1 MSNKTENILEV
12 KDLEINFKTYSGDV
26 QAIRKVNFDLKHGE
40 TLAIVG
46 ESGSG
51 KSVTV
56 RTVMRLLANNADVK
70 GGQILF
76 NGEDL
81 LKKSEK
87 EMQGIRGKDIAMIFQ
102 DPMTSLNPTMKIGK
116 QIAEPIILHQNKS
129 KKEAYARAE
138 ELLELV
144 GIPKAH
150 ERMDHYPHQFS
161 GGQRQRIVIAIALAC
176 NPRVLIAD
184 EPTTA
189 LDVTIQAQILELMK
203 ELQDKIDTSIIF
215 ITHDLGVVANVADRV
230 AVMYA
235 GKIVEY
241 GDVDE
246 IFFNPQHP
254 YTWGLIGSMP
264 TLDTAGKLVSIPG
277 TPPDLLDPPKG
288 DAFALRSEYA
298 MEIDYEEEPP
308 LFQVSPTHA
317 AATWLLHPDAPA
329 VEAPTE
335 IQRRHKIY
343 ESLSKGIVPEGYNDG
358 APRAEL
364 DNHTAVVTSADT
376 EGVIA
381 TGGVDMEGD
390 DAIG

>member
-1 MSNKTENILEV
+1 MSNKTGNILEV

-87 EMQGIRGKDIAMIFQ
+87 EMQDIRGKDIAMIFQ

-203 ELQDKIDTSIIF
+203 ELQHKIDTSIIF

-277 TPPDLLDPPKG
+277 TPPDLLEPPKG

-317 AATWLLHPDAPA
+317 AATWLLHPDAPV
-329 VEAPTE
+329 VEAPAE
-335 IQRRHKIY
+335 IQRRYKIY
-343 ESLSKGIVPEGYNDG
+343 EGLSKGIVPEGYNDG
-358 APRAEL
+358 VPRAEL
-364 DNHTAVVTSADT
+364 DEHTEVVTSTDV

>member
-1 MSNKTENILEV
+1 MSNKTGNILEV

-56 RTVMRLLANNADVK
+56 RTVMRLLANNADIK

-87 EMQGIRGKDIAMIFQ
+87 EMQDIRGKDIAMIFQ

-176 NPRVLIAD
+176 NPRILIAD

-264 TLDTAGKLVSIPG
+264 TLDTAGKLISIPG

-329 VEAPTE
+329 VEEPAE
-335 IQRRHKIY
+335 IQRRYKIY

-358 APRAEL
+358 APQAEL
-364 DNHTAVVTSADT
+364 DEHTEVVTSADI

-381 TGGVDMEGD
+381 TGEVDMEGD

>member
-1 MSNKTENILEV
+1 MSNKTGNILEV

-129 KKEAYARAE
+129 KKEAFARAE

-298 MEIDYEEEPP
+298 MEIDYLEQPP

-317 AATWLLHPDAPA
+317 AATWLLHPEAPA
-329 VEAPTE
+329 VEAPAE
-335 IQRRHKIY
+335 IQRRYKIY

-364 DNHTAVVTSADT
+364 DEHTEVVTSADT

-381 TGGVDMEGD
+381 SGEVDMEGD
-390 DAIG
+390 DVIG